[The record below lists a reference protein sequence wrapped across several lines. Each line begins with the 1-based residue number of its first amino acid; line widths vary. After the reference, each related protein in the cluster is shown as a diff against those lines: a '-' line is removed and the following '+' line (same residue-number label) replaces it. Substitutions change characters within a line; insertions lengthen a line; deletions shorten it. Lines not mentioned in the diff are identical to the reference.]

1 MSLRTRL
8 FSLLGIASVAV
19 ASPAKNETNSAP
31 DPNRV
36 GFEFALYFAPKPK
49 TDPEAA
55 LATLLQKDFASLSD
69 YVALRLKWSDIGDY
83 APPTPEAFRH
93 TTRGMEM
100 EQGARIAKSERVF
113 VLGFEARRGDLLR
126 ANREA
131 NALVHSLAVLTDG
144 FPWDEECR
152 LLYSAAAWR
161 ERRVAT
167 WQGDIPDIRSH
178 MNMHAYRNPDLV
190 RIITLGMRKFGLPD
204 LVVAQVPSGN
214 SRAAGNTI
222 NACAQRMIEGQSFA
236 DGRLELVLSEIR
248 HDPMGK
254 SALAKP
260 LPGATGRMTIHLPET
275 PWEEGDPKNRLLALE
290 FPDAPGVSAIEK
302 QAAAFALLFGAEDP
316 ITGRRAGDEKLKAA
330 SEKARAA
337 FFAKS
342 GQFRKGFEPNE
353 RLVVKTAFK
362 IGDQVEYMWVEV
374 VGWKPAAIE
383 GILMNDSHFDEKL
396 REGRKVSVDLMDVY
410 DYIHYKPDGTQDGN
424 ETGKVLNEGEQP

>member
-1 MSLRTRL
+1 MSIRSRL

-19 ASPAKNETNSAP
+19 ASPAKNETNPTP
-31 DPNRV
+31 DRV
-36 GFEFALYFAPKPK
+36 GFEFALYFAPQPK

-55 LATLLQKDFASLSD
+55 LAKLLQKDFASFSD
-69 YVALRLKWSDIGDY
+69 YIALRQKWSDIGDY

-100 EQGARIAKSERVF
+100 EQGARIAQSEKVF

-131 NALVHSLAVLTDG
+131 NALLHRLAELTDG

-152 LLYSAAAWR
+152 LLYSPSAWR
-161 ERRVAT
+161 ERRMAT
-167 WQGDIPDIRSH
+167 WQGDVPDIRSH

-222 NACAQRMIEGQSFA
+222 NACAQRMLEGQSFA
-236 DGRLELVLSEIR
+236 DGRLELVLAEIR
-248 HDPMGK
+248 HDAMRK
-254 SALAKP
+254 SVLSKP
-260 LPGATGRMTIHLPET
+260 LAGATGRMTIHLPEAS
-275 PWEEGDPKNRLLALE
+275 WEEGDPRNRLLALE
-290 FPDAPGVSAIEK
+290 FPDAPGESAIEK
-302 QAAAFALLFGAEDP
+302 QAAAFALLYGAEDP
-316 ITGRRAGDEKLKAA
+316 IIGRRAGDAKLKAA

-342 GQFRKGFEPNE
+342 DRFRKGFEPNE

-396 REGRKVSVDLMDVY
+396 REGRRVSVDLMDVY
-410 DYIHYKPDGTQDGN
+410 DYIHYKPDGTHDGN
-424 ETGKVLNEGEQP
+424 ETGKVLNEQQDQ